1 MTEILSQRPIFEH
14 IESYLRLNDLLSLVR
29 VDRRMWKKYTL
40 VWYRKVGRKMQTAC
54 ELGRLDVL
62 RYMEQKDELANKSNK
77 WMMCY
82 AAKNDKLDVMKWLHD
97 RGYGCTYE
105 SIHYAAQNGHLESV
119 KWLYDNKMCGFTE
132 CTIFAA
138 IINGHLDVVKYLYQ
152 MQLFAGI
159 EPTISIIDKAIQS
172 ARENK
177 ELELEVWLQKY
188 RDGQPIYS

>member
-1 MTEILSQRPIFEH
+1 MTEILSQRPIFENV
-14 IESYLRLNDLLSLVR
+14 ELYLSLKDLLSLVR
-29 VDRRMWKKYTL
+29 VDRRMWNKYDNDAL

-62 RYMEQKDELANKSNK
+62 RYMEQKGELANKSNK

-82 AAKNDKLDVMKWLHD
+82 AAKNNQLEVIKWLHD
-97 RGYGCTYE
+97 RGYGCTHE
-105 SIHYAAQNGHLESV
+105 SIHYAAQNGHIESI
-119 KWLYDNKMCGFTE
+119 KWLYDNKICGFTE

-159 EPTISIIDKAIQS
+159 EPTINKAIQS

-177 ELELEVWLQKY
+177 QRELEVWLQKY